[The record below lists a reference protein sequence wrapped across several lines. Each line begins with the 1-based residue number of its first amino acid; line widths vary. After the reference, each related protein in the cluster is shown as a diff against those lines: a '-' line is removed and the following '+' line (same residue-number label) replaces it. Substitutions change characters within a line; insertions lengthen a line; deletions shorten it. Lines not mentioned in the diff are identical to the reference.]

1 MDFLDKYDVHI
12 NNKELLLTALTHTS
26 YAYEHQV
33 PSYERLEFL
42 GDAVLQL
49 ISSEYLYKNMNLK
62 EGEMSKVRAS
72 YVCEDALYEYA
83 KKIGYIPYIRV
94 GHGQEGN
101 VNETIIADIFEAILG
116 CIFLDQGFEVAKAY
130 VYKIVIP
137 YIKSGKSFL
146 SDYKSALQEM
156 TQMNKK
162 TLEYVLV
169 NEYGPSHD
177 KTFEIEVKIDNIIYG
192 KGIGKSKKE
201 AEQKAARDAFRKC
214 ANKFK

>member
-1 MDFLDKYDVHI
+1 
-12 NNKELLLTALTHTS
+12 
-26 YAYEHQV
+26 
-33 PSYERLEFL
+33 
-42 GDAVLQL
+42 
-49 ISSEYLYKNMNLK
+49 
-62 EGEMSKVRAS
+62 MSKVRAS

-101 VNETIIADIFEAILG
+101 VNETIIADIFEAVLG

-192 KGIGKSKKE
+192 RGIGKSKKE